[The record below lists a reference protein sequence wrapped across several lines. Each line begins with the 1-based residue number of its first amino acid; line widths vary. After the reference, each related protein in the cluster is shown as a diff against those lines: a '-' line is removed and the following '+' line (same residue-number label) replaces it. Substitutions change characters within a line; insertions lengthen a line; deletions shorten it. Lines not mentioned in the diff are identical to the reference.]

1 MSGKWAVDQNP
12 ASGLLFL
19 PLEEPESDRILHPKI
34 LQLLWGLRVLGSR
47 VPKAS
52 IPERRDSVARPSA
65 SWGLMMF
72 AEWTDCRRVGSLG
85 TVGTG
90 GLAGAGSGRKGLWGL
105 LCAAPPHSLRLPGCW
120 SDSPG
125 AGLLPGCQDSP
136 NPGAAGGGMQGE
148 DSTRRREE
156 ASWWLHSP

>member
-1 MSGKWAVDQNP
+1 MA
-12 ASGLLFL
+12 
-19 PLEEPESDRILHPKI
+19 H
-34 LQLLWGLRVLGSR
+34 
-47 VPKAS
+47 
-52 IPERRDSVARPSA
+52 PSA

-72 AEWTDCRRVGSLG
+72 AECTDCRRVGSLG

-90 GLAGAGSGRKGLWGL
+90 GLAGAGSGRKGLQGL
-105 LCAAPPHSLRLPGCW
+105 LCAAPPHSPHLPGCW

-136 NPGAAGGGMQGE
+136 NPGAAGGGVQGE
-148 DSTRRREE
+148 DSTRSREE